1 MKGDWLTRLVA
12 LSTCLSV
19 CIYLSVSVYIYPS
32 PAPLTSHPPTHT
44 EVVKVFDGNS
54 SLQRRMF
61 RLVTVSRAAT
71 VAEFL
76 TAALRAFHLPQEVS
90 STFLTDA
97 YSAEE
102 TELTDPLPV
111 SKLTRREGKR
121 PAVFL
126 RYRYARPLLTYLWTH
141 LTFSFLPAHTSVFFS
156 CMVECVPSPYLCP
169 ATPGPAVMIIF
180 LLYL

>member
-1 MKGDWLTRLVA
+1 MACEEWMEGDRLTRLGD
-12 LSTCLSV
+12 LFICLSV
-19 CIYLSVSVYIYPS
+19 YIYLSVSIYIYPFPPS
-32 PAPLTSHPPTHT
+32 PSLLPSPHT

-61 RLVTVSRAAT
+61 RLVTVSRAAS

-126 RYRYARPLLTYLWTH
+126 RYRYERLILMYL
-141 LTFSFLPAHTSVFFS
+141 
-156 CMVECVPSPYLCP
+156 
-169 ATPGPAVMIIF
+169 
-180 LLYL
+180 